1 MYFKKYKFYLLI
13 LLLTLATSCHKYPDG
28 PNFSLLSKNYRL
40 LRGWQ
45 LDRYYSYKQDITDRI
60 LGQYGY
66 YMIAYKKDGTF
77 SIDLSSK
84 TLNGDWIW
92 YNKKEYIIQSAFDST
107 LIDTLKILK
116 LTNKELWVSK
126 KQFETEI
133 HFIKSN

>member
-1 MYFKKYKFYLLI
+1 
-13 LLLTLATSCHKYPDG
+13 
-28 PNFSLLSKNYRL
+28 
-40 LRGWQ
+40 
-45 LDRYYSYKQDITDRI
+45 
-60 LGQYGY
+60 
-66 YMIAYKKDGTF
+66 MIAYKKDGTF